1 MATHMPP
8 EKVREVKEL
17 NKRTPRGRVHDDM
30 IRYKNVYGGKAGV
43 KGLLMFDERFLN
55 CLQL

>member
-17 NKRTPRGRVHDDM
+17 NSCTPRGRIHDDM
-30 IRYKNVYGGKAGV
+30 IRYKNVYEVKAGV
-43 KGLLMFDERFLN
+43 KGLEMFDERFLN
-55 CLQL
+55 CRQL